1 MRKVGQR
8 LEQDLDHDRQVVVGR
23 VELVQLQQGQVG
35 LQVVPGN
42 IFVTTMLKSVLG
54 RIVILERIR
63 IPNSIRFAI

>member
-8 LEQDLDHDRQVVVGR
+8 LEQDLDHDREVVVGR

-42 IFVTTMLKSVLG
+42 IFVTTLKYFCKRSYPFSLAW
-54 RIVILERIR
+54 R
-63 IPNSIRFAI
+63 ST

>member
-42 IFVTTMLKSVLG
+42 IFITMLKYFCNKSYPFSLAW
-54 RIVILERIR
+54 R
-63 IPNSIRFAI
+63 ST

>member
-42 IFVTTMLKSVLG
+42 IFVTNMKYFCNRSYPFSLAWRST
-54 RIVILERIR
+54 
-63 IPNSIRFAI
+63 

>member
-42 IFVTTMLKSVLG
+42 IFCKNVEIFL
-54 RIVILERIR
+54 
-63 IPNSIRFAI
+63 

>member
-42 IFVTTMLKSVLG
+42 IFVTMLKYFCPTPSPWPGG
-54 RIVILERIR
+54 RHSA
-63 IPNSIRFAI
+63 PGF

>member
-42 IFVTTMLKSVLG
+42 I
-54 RIVILERIR
+54 IV
-63 IPNSIRFAI
+63 AM

>member
-35 LQVVPGN
+35 LQVVPKYLCN
-42 IFVTTMLKSVLG
+42 NVEIFW
-54 RIVILERIR
+54 
-63 IPNSIRFAI
+63 

>member
-42 IFVTTMLKSVLG
+42 IFVKTMLKYFCNRSYPFSLAW
-54 RIVILERIR
+54 R
-63 IPNSIRFAI
+63 ST

>member
-42 IFVTTMLKSVLG
+42 IFVTTMRTL
-54 RIVILERIR
+54 
-63 IPNSIRFAI
+63 